1 MLKSKAL
8 TIVLFTSILLQ
19 SVAVSA
25 GIGASPSKLEYNNV
39 LRGGSL
45 QETFTLFN
53 TNDVETTYDISVPDE
68 FRNWFMFYP
77 SNSVTVP
84 ANSNIEIIAEVN
96 VPESASNGIYET
108 LISIKPLEETNEG
121 ESNLGIVAGVG
132 LKTTITV
139 TGEQILS
146 GEVKS
151 ITAHDD
157 EIGSPIRFIIK
168 FSNTGNVDT
177 SPEIKIDVFKG
188 SDLVDTVDQVSDPII
203 PGLTEDIVVNWDT
216 TNQDIGNYSAEVGV
230 YLNDLLTERS
240 VNFQILEVGKITKT
254 GEIANV
260 TIPEEIDLGNI
271 LKIEADFK
279 NTGKAIIQS
288 KMNCEMYR
296 ENELTGTTDS
306 DPVLIDIG
314 ETKTITS
321 YFKPE
326 SAGAYSADCEIA
338 YEGRSIEMEPMSFN
352 VISAGITGQFLV
364 SEFILPIASIIIVT
378 IVAVL
383 LIRRYRRRR

>member
-45 QETFTLFN
+45 QETFTLYN
-53 TNDVETTYDISVPDE
+53 TEETEMTYDISVPDE
-68 FRNWFMFYP
+68 FSDWFVFYP
-77 SNSVTVP
+77 SDSVTVP
-84 ANSNIEIIAEVN
+84 ANSDIKITAEVN
-96 VPESASNGIYET
+96 VPESASNGVYET
-108 LISIKPLEETNEG
+108 LITIKPLEETNEG

-139 TGEQILS
+139 TGEQIVS
-146 GEVKS
+146 GSVKS
-151 ITAHDD
+151 ITVRDD

-168 FSNTGNVDT
+168 FSNTGNVDA
-177 SPEIKIDVFKG
+177 SPEIRINFFKG
-188 SDLVDTVDQVSDPII
+188 SDLIETMDQISNLVI
-203 PGLTEDIVVNWDT
+203 PGSTEDIMVNWDT
-216 TNQDIGNYSAEVGV
+216 TNQVVGNYSAEVGV

-254 GEIANV
+254 GEIVNV
-260 TIPEEIDLGNI
+260 TVPAEVNLGNT
-271 LKIEADFK
+271 LKIEANFK
-279 NTGKAIIQS
+279 NTGKAIIQA
-288 KMNCEMYR
+288 KMNCEMYKGS
-296 ENELTGTTDS
+296 EFTAATESDS
-306 DPVLIDIG
+306 VLLDIG
-314 ETKTITS
+314 KTETITS

-326 SAGAYSADCEIA
+326 SAGTYSADCEIT
-338 YEGRSIEMEPMSFN
+338 YEGRSVEMEPISFN
-352 VISAGITGQFLV
+352 VNSEGITGQFLV
-364 SEFILPIASIIIVT
+364 SDFVLPVVSIIIVT

-383 LIRRYRRRR
+383 LIRRYRKRR